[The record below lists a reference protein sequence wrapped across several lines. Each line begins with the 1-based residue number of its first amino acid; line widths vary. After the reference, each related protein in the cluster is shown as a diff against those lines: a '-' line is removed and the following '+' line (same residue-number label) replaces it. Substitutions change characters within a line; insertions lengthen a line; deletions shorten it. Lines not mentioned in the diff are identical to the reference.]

1 MKRAIAL
8 ALTLLLLLTA
18 AGCGDSVTVTERGPY
33 TVDITDG
40 VEPVALTVDPIN
52 QTITDEHGNIY
63 PYTMTD
69 TSVTF
74 TYPDESEYFW
84 NFTSGIGYGGLTDD
98 PSANGY
104 LDYSTLEAALSEEV
118 ESVKPTKSKN
128 PGYLFFAFFCFLIG
142 GLNLAFPYAG
152 WYLKYGWRFKDA
164 EPSEAALVLNRVVG
178 GIIVIIGIVFLFI

>member
-8 ALTLLLLLTA
+8 ALTFLLLLTA

-33 TVDITDG
+33 TVGITDG
-40 VEPVALTVDPIN
+40 VESVALTVDPIN
-52 QTITDEHGNIY
+52 QTITAENGDV
-63 PYTMTD
+63 YTYTI
-69 TSVTF
+69 TSTEVTF
-74 TYPDESEYFW
+74 RYPSGESYLWDFA
-84 NFTSGIGYGGLTDD
+84 NGIGYGSLIQ
-98 PSANGY
+98 PEEGY

-118 ESVKPTKSKN
+118 EAVTPAKSKN

-164 EPSEAALVLNRVVG
+164 EPSDAALVLNRVAG
-178 GIIVIIGIVFLFI
+178 GILVIIGIVFLFI